1 MTACLR
7 FAPLTQVSATL
18 CQHAECQVHSEEDD
32 TNVNIEIVNL
42 TEENLMDAPE
52 WSRHPFSC
60 KYCLYWEFPDECIDA
75 ASEKKKDMMGRKLE
89 WLRNVNNEFGN
100 CGKIVYGDGES
111 IGYAQYA
118 PPRHL
123 PNSAGYD
130 SGPPSDDAV
139 LISCLFIAQEQFRGA
154 GVGSLLLHSI
164 IDELRVKG
172 IQAVETL
179 GRKGDPENPSG
190 PVEFYL
196 RNGFRVHKDDE
207 EFPLLRLDL

>member
-1 MTACLR
+1 M
-7 FAPLTQVSATL
+7 
-18 CQHAECQVHSEEDD
+18 
-32 TNVNIEIVNL
+32 NIEIVNL

-60 KYCLYWEFPDECIDA
+60 KYCLYWEFPDECIDP
-75 ASEKKKDMMGRKLE
+75 ASEKKKDMMGRKSE

-100 CGKIVYGDGES
+100 CGKIVYGDGQS

-130 SGPPSDDAV
+130 SGPPSDDAA
-139 LISCLFIAQEQFRGA
+139 LIACLFIPQRQFRGL
-154 GVGSLLLHSI
+154 GIGRRFLHSV
-164 IDELRVKG
+164 IDESRKKG
-172 IQAVETL
+172 IQAIETF

-190 PVEFYL
+190 PVEFYV
-196 RNGFRVHKDDE
+196 RNGFRIHKDDK
-207 EFPLLRLDL
+207 EFPLMRLDL